1 MAEAIV
7 NGGFETGD
15 LSSWD
20 SIRAS
25 VVLGDAF
32 AGSYRADLNADTL
45 AFGPTPRPA
54 WVEQSPV
61 GNAGKATDYA
71 WAARYNGGTAPTAA
85 PLRVRLYRVSDGF
98 VLEEEIVNPP
108 AVGEWVESGFPAV
121 VEVEAVRLRLEALAP
136 VSPGALSWSV
146 DAVSGFYS
154 DAGDL
159 MARSKVST
167 FLANLKAEVE
177 AVDPNVGVVLA
188 TERRWSSE
196 AGLRDDGAVLTIEPG
211 GVLDGAGLTG
221 EKATRFWILEPRIE
235 PAPFTNGSTEYRV
248 DVSILG
254 FYGHRD
260 DEDQSATLR
269 TAAIEI
275 LDRLTLKTTELDALG
290 AGMGDGFLGYLEAMP
305 RIVEPVRSAMLA
317 GSIAGWATRLAV
329 TYFEEVDR

>member
-1 MAEAIV
+1 MAEAIQ

-20 SIRAS
+20 SVRAS
-25 VVLGDAF
+25 VVAGDAYEG
-32 AGSYRADLNADTL
+32 AYRADLEAETL
-45 AFGPTPRPA
+45 LFGPTQRPA

-61 GNAGKATDYA
+61 GNAGRPTDYA
-71 WAARYNGGTAPTAA
+71 WAARFNGGTAPVAGG
-85 PLRVRLYRVSDGF
+85 LRARLYRVSDGL
-98 VLEEEIVNPP
+98 VLEEEVLPPP
-108 AVGEWVESGFPAV
+108 AIGEWTESGFPAV
-121 VEVEAVRLRLEALAP
+121 VEGEPVRLRLEAIAP
-136 VSPGALSWSV
+136 ANPGSSSWSV
-146 DAVSGFYS
+146 DAISGLYL
-154 DAGDL
+154 DGGDL

-167 FLANLKAEVE
+167 FLANLKAEIE
-177 AVDPNVGVVLA
+177 AVDANVGVVLA

-196 AGLRDDGAVLTIEPG
+196 QGLRDDGAVLTIEPG

-235 PAPFTNGSTEYRV
+235 AAPFTTGSTEYRV
-248 DVSILG
+248 DVSLLG

-260 DEDQSATLR
+260 DEDQATTLR
-269 TAAIEI
+269 IASIEI
-275 LDRLTLKTTELDALG
+275 LDRLTLKVTELDALG

-317 GSIAGWATRLAV
+317 GGVAGWATRLAV